1 LKQAADIKDQIE
13 ALKQE
18 LNALLGAEA
27 APVAASFAAPVR
39 KVGRPPKQ
47 GGMSAAGKARIAA
60 AQKLRWANIKAAKA
74 GESPVVTET
83 PAKKRKMSTAGR
95 ASIIAAQKQRWAKIN
110 GGTKAEAAK
119 PAKKKRTMSA
129 AGRAAIAA
137 AARARWAKARAAGKS
152 SL

>member
-1 LKQAADIKDQIE
+1 
-13 ALKQE
+13 
-18 LNALLGAEA
+18 
-27 APVAASFAAPVR
+27 
-39 KVGRPPKQ
+39 
-47 GGMSAAGKARIAA
+47 
-60 AQKLRWANIKAAKA
+60 
-74 GESPVVTET
+74 
-83 PAKKRKMSTAGR
+83 MSTAGR